1 MTPIRQILNQYPTI
15 YAAAKALGVN
25 RRQLKR
31 LVDADAMYDAASGEV
46 WIRSKT
52 KIQTEQEK

>member
-1 MTPIRQILNQYPTI
+1 MVSVRDLIAKYPSI

-31 LVDADAMYDAASGEV
+31 LVDAGAMYDAASGEV

-52 KIQTEQEK
+52 KIQMEQGK